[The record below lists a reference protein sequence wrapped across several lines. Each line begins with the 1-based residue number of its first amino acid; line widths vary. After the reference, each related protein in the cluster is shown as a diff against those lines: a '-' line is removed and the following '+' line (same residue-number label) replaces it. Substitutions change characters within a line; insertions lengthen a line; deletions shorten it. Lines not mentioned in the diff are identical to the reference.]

1 MVEFPYMYTYVH
13 EGGPRN
19 KKGFLPFY
27 MVPWESN
34 DCVEKI
40 ESRKV
45 PLKIIHT
52 TRASIWTL
60 FKKNSLISKRFKV
73 IDLV

>member
-1 MVEFPYMYTYVH
+1 LAQACWFFMDSTPIHTPPAMVEFPYMYTYVH

-34 DCVEKI
+34 DCLEKV

-45 PLKIIHT
+45 PLKIIHS
-52 TRASIWTL
+52 TRASI
-60 FKKNSLISKRFKV
+60 
-73 IDLV
+73 